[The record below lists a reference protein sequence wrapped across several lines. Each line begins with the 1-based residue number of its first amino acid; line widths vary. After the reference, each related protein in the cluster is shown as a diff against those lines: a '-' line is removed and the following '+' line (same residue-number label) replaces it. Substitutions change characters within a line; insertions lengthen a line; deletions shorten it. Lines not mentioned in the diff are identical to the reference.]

1 MQLFILIHYKS
12 EEHMASLWIAPTGEK
27 LSLKELQNQNKTVG
41 TFYPQISPLITMM
54 SIELLI
60 AIVSDNRRV
69 NMIWQDKVKY
79 PVDSRTFIQLPQ
91 TNVSG
96 RAAHF
101 RSHANHILVSLMISQ
116 KKTNK

>member
-12 EEHMASLWIAPTGEK
+12 EEHMAPLWIAPTGEK

-79 PVDSRTFIQLPQ
+79 PVDLRARLFSCRKLTF
-91 TNVSG
+91 
-96 RAAHF
+96 
-101 RSHANHILVSLMISQ
+101 LVAPPTSVPTLITYS
-116 KKTNK
+116 